1 MSQERGDTV
10 ALPRQ
15 AIAGLRPKRTLLQ
28 NLGNFLRR
36 KPLGAF
42 GAGVALLIVVV
53 AIFAPFIATHDPY
66 NIDPINQYA
75 APSSELWFGGDQLGR
90 DIYSRIVYGTRI
102 SLVVGI
108 ISALIGSS
116 VGMLIAVSSAY
127 FGGMTDLLSQR
138 VMDGMMA
145 FPALILAIAIMA
157 ALGASLTNVIIA
169 LTVVYIPSTARI
181 LRSQALAIKEMDYVL
196 AARSV
201 GAGHWRVMLYHMV
214 PNCLAVFIV
223 IITFQL
229 GIAIIAEATLSF
241 LGIGAPPQDPSWG
254 GMLRGSAQTYIAV
267 APWLGVFPGIA
278 IAVVVFSWNV
288 LGDALRDIFDPR
300 MRGVG

>member
-1 MSQERGDTV
+1 MSQERGDTA
-10 ALPRQ
+10 ALPQQ

-28 NLGNFLRR
+28 SLGNFLRR

-42 GAGVALLIVVV
+42 GAGVALLIIVV

-66 NIDPINQYA
+66 NIDPFNQYA

>member
-1 MSQERGDTV
+1 
-10 ALPRQ
+10 
-15 AIAGLRPKRTLLQ
+15 LQ

-66 NIDPINQYA
+66 NIDPFNQYA

-241 LGIGAPPQDPSWG
+241 LGIGAPPPRPLMG
-254 GMLRGSAQTYIAV
+254 RYV
-267 APWLGVFPGIA
+267 A
-278 IAVVVFSWNV
+278 
-288 LGDALRDIFDPR
+288 
-300 MRGVG
+300 GVGSNLHCRGPLAGGIPGDSHCCRCVLLECARRCPAGRI

>member
-1 MSQERGDTV
+1 
-10 ALPRQ
+10 
-15 AIAGLRPKRTLLQ
+15 LQ

>member
-1 MSQERGDTV
+1 
-10 ALPRQ
+10 
-15 AIAGLRPKRTLLQ
+15 LQ

-288 LGDALRDIFDPR
+288 LGDALRDVFDPR